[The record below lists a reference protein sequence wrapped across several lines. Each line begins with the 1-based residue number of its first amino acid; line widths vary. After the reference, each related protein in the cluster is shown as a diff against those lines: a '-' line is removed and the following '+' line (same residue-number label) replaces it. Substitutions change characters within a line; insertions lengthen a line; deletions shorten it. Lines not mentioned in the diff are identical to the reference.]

1 MAHARLEIGASLG
14 FGAWTLELNPM
25 TLDLT
30 SLTRS
35 ILATVFNLGGDVVKN
50 VSYVRP
56 VSLTKETGETAV
68 NEIIVA
74 TQAVIGAPPQGSAP
88 TRVSDHERLLIRATD
103 INAIATPAAGDYI
116 VQTSNNFRRDV
127 ISASL
132 DPTGQVWSFLT
143 VHSLHQD
150 FGDLTAHGASD
161 DWSDLIAATEVED
174 RGALYE

>member
-1 MAHARLEIGASLG
+1 
-14 FGAWTLELNPM
+14 M

-30 SLTRS
+30 SLTQS
-35 ILATVFNLGGDVVKN
+35 ILVTVFNLGGDVVKD

-56 VSLTKETGETAV
+56 VSLAKETGESAA
-68 NEIIVA
+68 NEISIA
-74 TQAVIGAPPQGSAP
+74 TQAVIGSPSQGSPSPRA
-88 TRVSDHERLLIRATD
+88 SDRERLLIRATD

-116 VQTSNNFRRDV
+116 VQNSNSLRRDV

-150 FGDLTAHGASD
+150 FGDLAAHSASD
-161 DWSDLIAATEVED
+161 DWSDLTASTEAED

>member
-1 MAHARLEIGASLG
+1 
-14 FGAWTLELNPM
+14 M

-30 SLTRS
+30 SLTQS
-35 ILATVFNLGGDVVKN
+35 ILTTVFNLGGDVVKS

-56 VSLTKETGETAV
+56 VSLARETGETAV
-68 NEIIVA
+68 NEISVD
-74 TQAVIGAPPQGSAP
+74 TQALIGTPPQSLSP
-88 TRVSDHERLLIRATD
+88 TRVNAHERLLIRATD
-103 INAIATPAAGDYI
+103 INAITTPAAGDYI
-116 VQTSNNFRRDV
+116 VQNSNGLRRDI

-132 DPTGQVWSFLT
+132 DPTGQVWSFIT

-161 DWSDLIAATEVED
+161 DWSDLTATTEAED